1 MYCRAS
7 ATDWMKSSWRI
18 AVTAG
23 SLLAE
28 SAGYFRPFPGCEP
41 GGLLRSSPARP
52 EGPRR
57 SREAF
62 ALHVPRPPPAA
73 TASSFTYAQRPP
85 GHDGA
90 RLAAKQRSKLRST
103 GTINHRRSPSNG
115 PPATGHRRA
124 ELARLRTF
132 RTTAYSEAP
141 GGGALW
147 S

>member
-1 MYCRAS
+1 MGLGIRRETPIVS
-7 ATDWMKSSWRI
+7 AWPVPLGFAM
-18 AVTAG
+18 AA
-23 SLLAE
+23 L
-28 SAGYFRPFPGCEP
+28 RPD
-41 GGLLRSSPARP
+41 
-52 EGPRR
+52 GPRR
-57 SREAF
+57 GRQAF

-90 RLAAKQRSKLRST
+90 RLAGWQRSKLRST
-103 GTINHRRSPSNG
+103 GAINHRRSPSNG
-115 PPATGHRRA
+115 PPITGRRRA